1 MIHRTCL
8 PISALVLVLV
18 LAAAAQAG
26 AATMY
31 VNEGSQACADNG
43 PGTIAQPFCTISAA
57 AAAATA
63 GTTVLVSAGTYD
75 EQVSVAR
82 SGNAPQPVVFRA
94 QPGQTVIV
102 RGGQYGF
109 YVSARSWITIDGF
122 HVTDTTSDGIHISS
136 NSAHVKVLDNTV
148 TSAGQPASGLTAKG
162 ISLTNV
168 TDSVVD
174 GNTVTHNSNYGIYL
188 VQSTGVEVAGNELA
202 FNAKQFSRAA
212 SGIRLHSSP
221 GNTIS
226 RNVSHD
232 NEDSGIELV
241 TGSDGNLVVDN
252 VCYGN
257 GDHGIDN
264 LDARNQRIVANSVY
278 RNVTAGINAEGGS
291 TGAVLANNISV
302 DNGIDS
308 PRTKGNIRV
317 DAQSTAGTSIDYDL
331 VHLRTAGT
339 AVVWGSS
346 FYSSLGAMRAATGQ
360 EPHGVEADPGW
371 LDAAAGDLHLT
382 AGSPAIDSANSGASG
397 QTQTDADGSARVDDP
412 AVANTGAGPRAY
424 DDRGA
429 YEFLPGPS
437 PPSATLAVTPASG
450 PVNLAVTADASG
462 SSDPDGTIVSYRF
475 NFGDGSPAVGPQ
487 SAATA
492 AHTYTRAGTFTVTVT
507 VTDNDGLS
515 STATK
520 QVTAFG
526 GDQPPSAAL
535 SVTPSAGLV
544 SLQVTA
550 DASASSDAEGP
561 IASYTFDFGDG
572 SPIVGPQTGATA
584 GHTYTSAGTYTVT
597 LTVRDSAGQPSQA
610 TAEVIVRSN
619 LVGNPGFETGTSGW
633 NTSGGGTTVSL
644 ARVAGG
650 HSGGWAAQL
659 TNTGT
664 AAATCLLNDSP
675 NWVPTSSSGT
685 YAGTLW
691 VRADTAGAA
700 LKLRFR
706 EYSGSTLL
714 GSQTAQ
720 ATLTT
725 SWQPVTVTY
734 APAAPGASTLD
745 FNAYVVGA
753 APGACFY
760 ADDAV
765 IDRQ

>member
-1 MIHRTCL
+1 MMHRTCL
-8 PISALVLVLV
+8 RIAALSLVLV
-18 LAAAAQAG
+18 LAAAAHAG
-26 AATMY
+26 AATLY
-31 VNEGSQACADNG
+31 VDKGNRSCADNG
-43 PGTIAQPFCTISAA
+43 PGNAGRPFCTISAA
-57 AAAATA
+57 AAVATA

-82 SGNAPQPVVFRA
+82 SGTAPQPVVFRA
-94 QPGQTVIV
+94 QPGQTVTV
-102 RGGQYGF
+102 HGGQHGF
-109 YVSARSWITIDGF
+109 YVSSRSWVTVQGF
-122 HVTDTTSDGIHISS
+122 HVADTTSDGIHVSS
-136 NSAHVKVLDNTV
+136 TSAHIKVLDNTV
-148 TSAGQPASGLTAKG
+148 TSAGQPVSGLTAKG
-162 ISLTNV
+162 ISLTDV

-174 GNTVTHNSNYGIYL
+174 GNTITHNSDYGIYL
-188 VQSTGVEVAGNELA
+188 VRSTGVEVADNELA
-202 FNAKQFSRAA
+202 FNAKEFTRAA

-264 LDARNQRIVANSVY
+264 LDVRNQRIVANSIY
-278 RNVTAGINAEGGS
+278 DNVTAGINAEGGS
-291 TGAVLANNISV
+291 TGAFLANNISV
-302 DNGIDS
+302 DNGIGS

-331 VHLRTAGT
+331 VHLRTPGT
-339 AVVWGSS
+339 VVVWGST
-346 FYSSLGAMRAATGQ
+346 FYSSLSEMRAATGQ
-360 EPHGVEADPGW
+360 EAHGIEADPGW
-371 LDAAAGDLHLT
+371 SNRGAGDLHLT

-397 QTQTDADGSARVDDP
+397 QTATDVEGNGRVDDP

-429 YEFLPGPS
+429 YEFQAGPT
-437 PPSATLAVTPASG
+437 PPAAALAVTPASG
-450 PVNLAVTADASG
+450 PAPLAVTADASG
-462 SSDPDGTIVSYRF
+462 SSDSDGTIVSYRF
-475 NFGDGSPAVGPQ
+475 NFGDGSPTVGPQ

-492 AHTYTRAGTFTVTVT
+492 GHTYTQSGTFTVTVT
-507 VTDNDGLS
+507 VTDNDGVS
-515 STATK
+515 DTATK
-520 QVTAFG
+520 QVTVFG
-526 GDQPPSAAL
+526 SDRPPTAAL
-535 SVTPSAGLV
+535 SVTPSSGMI
-544 SLQVTA
+544 SLPVTA

-572 SPIVGPQTGATA
+572 SPVVGPQAGATA

-597 LTVRDSAGQPSQA
+597 VTVRDSAGQPAQA
-610 TAEVIVRSN
+610 TSQVVARAN
-619 LVGNPGFETGTSGW
+619 LVGNPGFETSTSGW

-675 NWVPTSSSGT
+675 NWVPTTASGT
-685 YAGTLW
+685 YTGTLW
-691 VRADTAGAA
+691 ARADTAGAD

-706 EYSGSTLL
+706 EYSGSTLV
-714 GSQTAQ
+714 GSQTTQ
-720 ATLTT
+720 VTLTT
-725 SWQPVTVTY
+725 SWQQVTVTY
-734 APAAPGASTLD
+734 VPGAPGASTLD

-753 APGACFY
+753 APGTGFY
-760 ADDAV
+760 ADDAL